1 LKQNIS
7 YDILTEKE
15 EYGNHITKNYT
26 SYLYNL
32 VKMKKCPHAKFLKR
46 DIIQRLTYVGQK
58 IEEEECTADNLK
70 SLLLAPKK
78 VNYPIAL

>member
-1 LKQNIS
+1 
-7 YDILTEKE
+7 
-15 EYGNHITKNYT
+15 
-26 SYLYNL
+26 
-32 VKMKKCPHAKFLKR
+32 MKKCPHAKFLKR